1 MTIYIAPGYFII
13 GGIFLMLVSYFLISK
28 FLTSDYFYNLTGRK
42 IFYVKDTNP
51 NETIDHINEVKIGR
65 RYDSFNYM
73 KYTGSRQLIDSVSL
87 PFTSVYA
94 CSLILFMT
102 GMIYLLAENY
112 PMLYAGYFGCGL
124 VIYFTF
130 LIYLRMKVFYYGG
143 SKTEC
148 EKRCPGSY
156 PRVSYVW
163 TILLSFYTTIL
174 FFLYI
179 VTYKQSF
186 IYGMIVLLIVAH
198 VYIFPDYMNK
208 VLPYDLRS
216 IEGNFLESV
225 IIVIPILYIVFIIL
239 FS

>member
-1 MTIYIAPGYFII
+1 MTVYIPPMFLILGVL
-13 GGIFLMLVSYFLISK
+13 FLMMVSFVLINK
-28 FLTSDYFYNLTGRK
+28 FLTSDYFYNLTGHK

-51 NETIDHINEVKIGR
+51 NETIDSINEVKIGR
-65 RYDSFNYM
+65 RYDSLNYM
-73 KYTGSRQLIDSVSL
+73 KHSGSRQLIDSVSL
-87 PFTSVYA
+87 PFNSVYI
-94 CSLILFMT
+94 CLLILFIT
-102 GMIYLLAENY
+102 GIIYLLAGNY

-130 LIYLRMKVFYYGG
+130 LIYLRIKIFYYGG
-143 SKTEC
+143 SKAEC

-198 VYIFPDYMNK
+198 IFIFPDYMNK

-216 IEGNFLESV
+216 LKGNFVESFL
-225 IIVIPILYIVFIIL
+225 IVIPILYIVYIIL

>member
-1 MTIYIAPGYFII
+1 MTIYIAPGYLII
-13 GGIFLMLVSYFLISK
+13 GGIIFMMVSFILISK

-51 NETIDHINEVKIGR
+51 NETIDSINEIRVGR
-65 RYDSFNYM
+65 RHDSLNYM
-73 KYTGSRQLIDSVSL
+73 KHTGRRELIDSVSL

-94 CSLILFMT
+94 CLLILFIT
-102 GMIYLLAENY
+102 GIIYLLAGNY

-124 VIYFTF
+124 VVYFTF
-130 LIYLRMKVFYYGG
+130 LICLRIKIFYYGG
-143 SKTEC
+143 SKAEC

-186 IYGMIVLLIVAH
+186 IYGIIVLLIVAH
-198 VYIFPDYMNK
+198 LYIFPDYMNK

-216 IEGNFLESV
+216 LKGNFVESF
-225 IIVIPILYIVFIIL
+225 IIVIPILYIVYIIV